1 MGLLR
6 RNKYK
11 KLVKKSEK
19 IFLIINPV
27 SGKLKARAALFDIVQ
42 TLSES
47 SEFPP
52 TVAMTEYKGHAEKLA
67 AVAAAGGYDRVICC
81 GGDGTLN
88 EVINGV
94 IKSKKKIK
102 LGYIPAG
109 STNDFASGIGISLD
123 LPTAAVKAIEGTDTE
138 LDVGSFNGERFF
150 SYIASFGIFTASSY
164 TAPQETK
171 NVLGHFAYV
180 LEGLKDLASVQS
192 IHVKCEL
199 DGEEIE
205 GDYVFG
211 AIANTFKIGGI
222 VKLSRDTVKL
232 NDGVFEIVL
241 VKKPENINDFNKI
254 GASVASSNFD
264 NDMFVFRKAEKITV
278 TLPNN
283 IIWSVDGEQQSTP
296 EDGKTVISVAK
307 RSITLTI

>member
-1 MGLLR
+1 MPVFR

-27 SGKLKARAALFDIVQ
+27 SGKLKARTALFDIVK

-52 TVAMTEYKGHAEKLA
+52 TVAMTEYKGHAERLA
-67 AVAAAGGYDRVICC
+67 GIAAAGGYDRVICC

-94 IKSKKKIK
+94 MRSKKKIK
-102 LGYIPAG
+102 IGYIPAG
-109 STNDFASGIGISLD
+109 STNDFASGIGISAD
-123 LPTAAVKAIEGTDTE
+123 LTEATINAIEGEDTA
-138 LDVGSFNGERFF
+138 LDVGDFNGERYF

-164 TAPQETK
+164 SAPQETK

-192 IHVKCEL
+192 IHVKCEA
-199 DGEEIE
+199 DGKEIE
-205 GDYVFG
+205 GDYIFG
-211 AIANTFKIGGI
+211 AVANTFRIGGI
-222 VKLSRDTVKL
+222 VKLDRNVVQL
-232 NDGVFEIVL
+232 NDGVFELVL
-241 VKKPENINDFNKI
+241 VKMPGNINDFNKI
-254 GASVASSNFD
+254 ASSVTSSNFN
-264 NDMFVFRKAEKITV
+264 NDMFVFMKAEKITL
-278 TLPNN
+278 TLPSNVV
-283 IIWSVDGEQQSTP
+283 WSVDGEQQATP
-296 EDGKTVISVAK
+296 TDGKTVISVAK
-307 RSITLTI
+307 RSITVTV

>member
-1 MGLLR
+1 MGVFR

-11 KLVKKSEK
+11 RLVKKSEK

-67 AVAAAGGYDRVICC
+67 SIAVAGGYDRVICC

-94 IKSKKKIK
+94 LKSKKKIK
-102 LGYIPAG
+102 IGYIPAG
-109 STNDFASGIGISLD
+109 STNDFASGIGLSPD
-123 LPTAAVKAIEGTDTE
+123 LARAAENAVEGKDTE
-138 LDVGSFNGERFF
+138 LDVGNFNGERYF

-164 TAPQETK
+164 SAPQETK

-180 LEGLKDLASVQS
+180 LEGIKDLAAIQPV
-192 IHVKCEL
+192 HVRCEA
-199 DGEEIE
+199 DGEEFE
-205 GDYVFG
+205 GDYIFG
-211 AIANTFKIGGI
+211 AVANTFRIGGI

-232 NDGVFEIVL
+232 NDGVFELVL
-241 VKKPENINDFNKI
+241 VKCPKNINDFNKI
-254 GASVASSNFD
+254 ASAVAASNFE
-264 NDMFVFRKAEKITV
+264 NEMFVFRKAEKISI
-278 TLPNN
+278 TLPSDVV
-283 IIWSVDGEQQSTP
+283 WSVDGEQQSTP
-296 EDGKTVISVAK
+296 EDGNIRISVAK
-307 RSITLTI
+307 RSITLTL